1 MTIVLVT
8 GGAGYLGSSVLAP
21 LKLAGYQPVVF
32 DNLSRGFSQLVLQHN
47 VPLVLGDLSDR
58 SLLRSVLKA
67 YRVDAILHF
76 AALANMGESN
86 EQPNHYYRIN
96 TVDALGLL
104 EEAIAYR
111 PPIASCSHCLIQLR
125 CVWHTTSLANCEA
138 QHPNAN

>member
-32 DNLSRGFSQLVLQHN
+32 DNLSRGYSQLVLQHN

-67 YRVDAILHF
+67 
-76 AALANMGESN
+76 
-86 EQPNHYYRIN
+86 
-96 TVDALGLL
+96 
-104 EEAIAYR
+104 
-111 PPIASCSHCLIQLR
+111 
-125 CVWHTTSLANCEA
+125 
-138 QHPNAN
+138 

>member
-104 EEAIAYR
+104 ER
-111 PPIASCSHCLIQLR
+111 Q
-125 CVWHTTSLANCEA
+125 
-138 QHPNAN
+138 